1 MCDKPNVEKNIVK
14 VIENLNE
21 NQTNQNECGLIKDSR
36 YHMKLNRAMML
47 YKSIGYVNDHWIKR
61 FAKKHISSFIAF
73 VIVIIMFIFIDKS
86 YLLSIIEKQKGS
98 QEIYE
103 YVIFPLL
110 VILFSIYFD
119 ALKNVILKD
128 KIVEKEL
135 YEISLDI
142 YDQLCLEQDEDQ
154 VNIPWWRSHPIHE
167 NRATESICTE
177 PCNPLLRA
185 TKSMKRAT
193 STY

>member
-61 FAKKHISSFIAF
+61 FAKKNISSFIAF

-154 VNIPWWRSHPIHE
+154 D
-167 NRATESICTE
+167 
-177 PCNPLLRA
+177 
-185 TKSMKRAT
+185 KRELKD
-193 STY
+193 YIERKFLNKV

>member
-1 MCDKPNVEKNIVK
+1 MCDKPNVVKNNVK

-21 NQTNQNECGLIKDSR
+21 NQTNQSECGLIKDSR

-47 YKSIGYVNDHWIKR
+47 YKSIGYVYDHWIKR

-73 VIVIIMFIFIDKS
+73 VIVIIMFIFIDKR

-103 YVIFPLL
+103 NEIIPLL
-110 VILFSIYFD
+110 VIQLSIYFD

-154 VNIPWWRSHPIHE
+154 D
-167 NRATESICTE
+167 
-177 PCNPLLRA
+177 
-185 TKSMKRAT
+185 KRELKD
-193 STY
+193 YIERKFLNKVQFV

>member
-1 MCDKPNVEKNIVK
+1 MT
-14 VIENLNE
+14 L
-21 NQTNQNECGLIKDSR
+21 T
-36 YHMKLNRAMML
+36 
-47 YKSIGYVNDHWIKR
+47 
-61 FAKKHISSFIAF
+61 
-73 VIVIIMFIFIDKS
+73 
-86 YLLSIIEKQKGS
+86 IIEKQKGS

-154 VNIPWWRSHPIHE
+154 D
-167 NRATESICTE
+167 
-177 PCNPLLRA
+177 
-185 TKSMKRAT
+185 KRELKD
-193 STY
+193 YIERKFLNKV

>member
-61 FAKKHISSFIAF
+61 FAKKHISSFI
-73 VIVIIMFIFIDKS
+73 FIDKS

-119 ALKNVILKD
+119 ALKNAILKD

-154 VNIPWWRSHPIHE
+154 D
-167 NRATESICTE
+167 
-177 PCNPLLRA
+177 
-185 TKSMKRAT
+185 KRELKD
-193 STY
+193 YIERKFLNKV

>member
-73 VIVIIMFIFIDKS
+73 AIVIIMFIFIDKS

-154 VNIPWWRSHPIHE
+154 D
-167 NRATESICTE
+167 
-177 PCNPLLRA
+177 
-185 TKSMKRAT
+185 KRELKD
-193 STY
+193 YIERKFLNKV